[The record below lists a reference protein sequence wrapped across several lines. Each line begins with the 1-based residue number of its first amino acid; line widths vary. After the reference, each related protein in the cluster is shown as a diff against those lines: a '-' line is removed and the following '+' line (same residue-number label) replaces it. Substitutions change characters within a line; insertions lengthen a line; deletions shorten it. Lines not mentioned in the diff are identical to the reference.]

1 MQLSGSKEKK
11 INVLGRWGLL
21 QSWFLLLPKMNVK
34 LPICLYVCMS
44 ACTEKSEPDL
54 LTCSCTRM
62 RLVTQ
67 SSYREFQR
75 RTPKF
80 KLS

>member
-1 MQLSGSKEKK
+1 MQFSGTKEKK

-21 QSWFLLLPKMNVK
+21 QSWFFLLPQMNVK
-34 LPICLYVCMS
+34 LPICFYACMS
-44 ACTEKSEPDL
+44 ASMEKSEPDS
-54 LTCSCTRM
+54 LTCSRMCM
-62 RLVTQ
+62 RLITQ
-67 SSYREFQR
+67 SSYREVQ